1 MKNVSKTN
9 QLIQRKEGIRK
20 GVLRNGGY
28 REREKE
34 AVRERERK

>member
-20 GVLRNGGY
+20 GGLRNEGY
-28 REREKE
+28 RERGKE
-34 AVRERERK
+34 AVREREKK